1 VTDEEERA
9 TPRQKLETGL
19 APILALLSRGP
30 IVEAVSRR
38 QSGNKEA
45 LIADLVHR
53 QWLGELGHRIEQL
66 TAADIAHL
74 LEMLPPRQRAQVWE
88 LVPDG
93 KAGDALW
100 AVNDRVTDA
109 LIAATPGERLLAI
122 CRAADADALAHIAE
136 HLPAELLAAVEP
148 SLTGRERSWLRESTQ
163 HPDGTVGRLMGHELI
178 AIDQTA
184 TIRDVL
190 KLLRTLERF
199 PEPFDALYV
208 VDTRDR
214 LVGRLPLSTLLQHR
228 PRQVIGAVMETDV
241 IGFQPAD
248 DAGAAAQ
255 AFERYDLVSAP
266 VVDGRGRLVGRLTVD
281 TVMDFVRER
290 AEDQAL
296 KRDGLSGEEDLLSP
310 VWQSAKRRW
319 LWLSINLCTAFVA
332 SRVIG
337 MFEGSIEK
345 LVALAT
351 LMPIIASVGGNTG
364 NQTVALVIRGLA
376 LDQIT
381 GSNLRYLARKELS
394 VSLIN
399 GLMWGSVMGLVAFLL
414 YGDPRLGAVMT
425 AAMVLN
431 LVLAAGVGLAVPVI
445 LDRIGRDP
453 ALGSSIMLT
462 FMTDSMGFMIF
473 LGLATLVL
481 IG

>member
-1 VTDEEERA
+1 MDDQGAA
-9 TPRQKLETGL
+9 TPHRKLEAGL
-19 APILALLSRGP
+19 APILALLARGP
-30 IVEAVSRR
+30 IVEDVSRR
-38 QSGNKEA
+38 QSAAKAA
-45 LIADLVHR
+45 LIGDLVHR
-53 QWLGELGHRIEQL
+53 QWLGELRHRIDQL
-66 TAADIAHL
+66 AAADIAHL
-74 LEMLPPRQRAQVWE
+74 LEMLPPRQRAEVWE
-88 LVPDG
+88 LVPDE

-100 AVNDRVTDA
+100 AVNDRVTEA
-109 LIAATPGERLLAI
+109 LVAATPGERLLAI
-122 CRAADADALAHIAE
+122 CQAADADALAHIAE
-136 HLPAELLAAVEP
+136 HLPADLLAAVEP

-163 HPDGTVGRLMGHELI
+163 HADGTVGRLMGHELI
-178 AIDQTA
+178 AVDQTS
-184 TIRDVL
+184 TVRDVL
-190 KLLRTLERF
+190 KLLRRLDRF
-199 PEPFDALYV
+199 PEPLDALYV
-208 VDTRDR
+208 VDARDR
-214 LVGRLPLSTLLQHR
+214 LIGRLPLATLLKHR
-228 PRQVIGAVMETDV
+228 PGQMIGAVAETDAV
-241 IGFQPAD
+241 SFQPGD
-248 DAGAAAQ
+248 DADAAAQ

-266 VVDGRGRLVGRLTVD
+266 VVDERGRLVGRLTVD
-281 TVMDFVRER
+281 TIMDFVRER

-296 KRDGLSGEEDLLSP
+296 KREGLSSEEDLLSP

-337 MFEGSIEK
+337 MFEGSIEQ

-351 LMPIIASVGGNTG
+351 LMPIVASVGGNTG

-376 LDQIT
+376 LKQIT
-381 GSNLRYLARKELS
+381 GANLRYLARKEVS

-431 LVLAAGVGLAVPVI
+431 LMLAAGVGLAVPVI
-445 LDRIGRDP
+445 LDRLGRDP
-453 ALGSSIMLT
+453 AMGSSVMLT

-481 IG
+481 LG